1 MSDIELKTPE
11 GYFEKSFNKT
21 MAEVSRI
28 RKRRSAVLG
37 LAAVVVL
44 AAGITL
50 ASLKADYARQEE
62 AYLAQQAELASLDIF
77 LEIN

>member
-11 GYFEKSFNKT
+11 GYFEKSFGKT

-28 RKRRSAVLG
+28 RKRRLAVLG
-37 LAAVVVL
+37 MAAVAVV
-44 AAGITL
+44 AAGITFV
-50 ASLKADYARQEE
+50 SIRADYARQEE